1 MQWWLKR
8 RSVAAASH
16 THVQLRGGTP
26 RKLFVFEAEVTLA
39 ADI

>member
-1 MQWWLKR
+1 MNAV
-8 RSVAAASH
+8 VAQAPQRCSGA